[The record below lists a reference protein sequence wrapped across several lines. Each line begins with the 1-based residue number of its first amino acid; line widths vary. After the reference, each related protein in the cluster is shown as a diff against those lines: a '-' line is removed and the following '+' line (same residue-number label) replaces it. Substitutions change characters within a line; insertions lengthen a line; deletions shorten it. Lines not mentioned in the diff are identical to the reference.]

1 MPTIPEDATAI
12 LDGVNYGHVAT
23 VQEDGSPQVT
33 PVWIERDGDVVVFNT
48 AKGRRKHRNLVRDPR
63 VAISVHDQANPYTYI
78 QVRGTVEMVDDP
90 DKAVINRL
98 ANKYMGQDYPPTPP
112 GEERVTV
119 RLTVDAVDF
128 RPPRG

>member
-48 AKGRRKHRNLVRDPR
+48 TKGRRKHRNLVRDPR